1 MNDGSEAAE
10 LHESNL
16 FDIQQLKAKLNFA
29 KSQSSDG
36 YRQLS
41 ESLLLLGECRDLLE
55 VVFDTQLHSQI
66 QALIKKIDSFK
77 GD

>member
-16 FDIQQLKAKLNFA
+16 YDIQQFKAKLKLA
-29 KSQSSDG
+29 QGQSEDA
-36 YRQLS
+36 YNQTR
-41 ESLLLLGECRDLLE
+41 ESFTLLQECRDLLE

>member
-1 MNDGSEAAE
+1 MNDGSEARE
-10 LHESNL
+10 LYHSNL
-16 FDIQQLKAKLNFA
+16 FELTSLRTKLYLSFA
-29 KSQSSDG
+29 
-36 YRQLS
+36 
-41 ESLLLLGECRDLLE
+41 LLQECRALLE